1 MRQFPVDEFN
11 KRARNFASDFLF
23 SEHITSEL
31 QVPASLAIMRKE
43 WPPRVDN
50 ATSPS
55 QESVLDPAP
64 TQHAPCT
71 IGQRVRERNHA
82 TGYGRDKGNDI
93 AEVKFKYDPY
103 YIK

>member
-64 TQHAPCT
+64 TRHVPYT
-71 IGQRVRERNHA
+71 EDQRLRE
-82 TGYGRDKGNDI
+82 KS
-93 AEVKFKYDPY
+93 KYESHY
-103 YIK
+103 